1 MRTSLSLKFIL
12 TSILFSALTALGAPL
27 AKKGTPILSNPFEGS
42 LERHESVDLKNG
54 WTRKISF
61 GIWTLQNDGSLKAI
75 NVPEHGHG
83 PVLTFIALIRDIIIE
98 CEFMIPETPIK
109 DRHFRIFI
117 DEDGFGGHNI
127 QSTANL
133 SSSFRPVGFT
143 LQHLRKDGKKEIVQ
157 DVDFGPLELNLIPGK
172 WYKMRLEVVGD
183 QARTTV
189 DGITLEGQHANL
201 NVEKSKIGLN
211 PGLAGGSIRN
221 FKAWEVKSGS

>member
-1 MRTSLSLKFIL
+1 MHTSSPLKLIFL
-12 TSILFSALTALGAPL
+12 SALLSALSALGAPL
-27 AKKGTPILSNPFEGS
+27 AKKGKLILSNPFEGT
-42 LERHESVDLKNG
+42 LERHESVELKDG
-54 WTRKISF
+54 WTRRISF
-61 GIWTLQNDGSLKAI
+61 GIWTLQSDGSLKAI

-83 PVLTFIALIRDIIIE
+83 PVLTFIAPIRDIIIE

-117 DEDGFGGHNI
+117 DEDGFRGHNI

-143 LQHLRKDGKKEIVQ
+143 LQHLRKDDKKGIVK
-157 DVDFGPLELNLIPGK
+157 DVDFGPLELDLKPCK
-172 WYKMRLEVVGD
+172 WYQMRLEVVGD

-189 DGITLEGQHANL
+189 DGITLMGQHPDL

-221 FKAWEVKSGS
+221 FKAWKVNDGR

>member
-1 MRTSLSLKFIL
+1 MKFIL

-143 LQHLRKDGKKEIVQ
+143 LQHLRKDEKQGIVQ

-189 DGITLEGQHANL
+189 DGITLESQHANL